1 MPDDA
6 AVCDPC
12 GTVAISSALLSHG
25 RVHRYA
31 AGKHEHMKVR
41 VRVRVRVRYAT
52 GKHEYTKP
60 TDVPTDKG
68 EYATQHRSTL

>member
-1 MPDDA
+1 M
-6 AVCDPC
+6 
-12 GTVAISSALLSHG
+12 SSALLSRG

-31 AGKHEHMKVR
+31 AGKHEHMK
-41 VRVRVRVRYAT
+41 VRVRVRYAT

-68 EYATQHRSTL
+68 EYATQHRSTV